1 MVHISSSLFP
11 KIMNFDEDFACS
23 EFCYSD
29 VYEKDKNHL
38 QDHFLETVN
47 CFGIIPL
54 FITFDRVMQRVYKEE
69 EVNKKCILLLLELM
83 IQVMEQNNYQPD
95 INELYML
102 SEITMHHLVSLYN
115 YFGDDVIPMCFRIIN
130 RLSSL
135 DIGVK

>member
-1 MVHISSSLFP
+1 M
-11 KIMNFDEDFACS
+11 
-23 EFCYSD
+23 
-29 VYEKDKNHL
+29 
-38 QDHFLETVN
+38 
-47 CFGIIPL
+47 
-54 FITFDRVMQRVYKEE
+54 YKEE

-102 SEITMHHLVSLYN
+102 SEITMHHLVFLYN

-135 DIGVK
+135 DIGVKQTMLLLNNSRFLEHYLTYLEF